1 MEDSKSRK
9 DVERL
14 RESLGELPEPTINPA
29 FIVVSGLPG
38 SGKSY
43 LCRQLA
49 RRLSPLSPQPIA
61 SPSPSANPMSPNFL
75 ILESDVMRRSLFA
88 IPNYSL
94 GESDRLFQACYM
106 LIEEMLGKGIPLIL
120 DSTNLI
126 EHHRERLY
134 RIAERAGARLIMVR
148 VEAPPELVRERL
160 KDRLSSLDPDDK
172 SEADWSV
179 YQRMSTARERIR
191 RNHFAVDT
199 SRDITPVIDK
209 IVREVNR

>member
-1 MEDSKSRK
+1 MDDTQIRR

-14 RESLGELPEPTINPA
+14 RESLDELPEPTINPA

-43 LCRQLA
+43 FC
-49 RRLSPLSPQPIA
+49 RRLAKRLFSLSPPSLA
-61 SPSPSANPMSPNFL
+61 SPSANPSSPSFP
-75 ILESDVMRRSLFA
+75 ILESDAMRRSLFST
-88 IPNYSL
+88 PDYSR
-94 GESDRLFQACYM
+94 GESDRLFQACYT
-106 LIEEMLGKGIPLIL
+106 LIEELLGKGIPLIL

-126 EHHRERLY
+126 ERHRERLY
-134 RIAERAGARLIMVR
+134 HIADRAGARLILVR
-148 VEAPPELVRERL
+148 VEAPAGLVRERL
-160 KDRLSSLDPDDK
+160 KNRLSSLDPNDK

-179 YQRMSTARERIR
+179 YQRMSTASERIR

>member
-1 MEDSKSRK
+1 VEDTQTRR

-43 LCRQLA
+43 LCRRLA
-49 RRLSPLSPQPIA
+49 KRLLSLSPRSIA
-61 SPSPSANPMSPNFL
+61 SPSPSTNPSSPRFP
-75 ILESDVMRRSLFA
+75 ILESDAMRRSLF
-88 IPNYSL
+88 PNPDYSR
-94 GESDRLFQACYM
+94 GESDRLFQACYT
-106 LIEEMLGKGIPLIL
+106 LIEELLRKGIPLIL

-126 EHHRERLY
+126 ERYREHLY
-134 RIAERAGARLIMVR
+134 HIAESAGARLILVR
-148 VEAPPELVRERL
+148 VEAPPELVRQRL
-160 KDRLSSLDPDDK
+160 EDRLLSVDPDDN

-179 YQRMSTARERIR
+179 YQQMRATSQRIR